1 MEYLP
6 NALFAFL
13 KTDFSFHGV
22 EPIRERDIERN
33 LLLYNIYLRKVVV
46 PAPAPAG

>member
-1 MEYLP
+1 MY
-6 NALFAFL
+6 AIRSYYAFL

-22 EPIRERDIERN
+22 EPIVERDIERN

-46 PAPAPAG
+46 PKRNNFV